1 MNKSEELM
9 MELHDFKKICEYER
23 QSNDYQKKWMEIEKQ
38 IGGLSL
44 EIHEKEVQRR
54 FLEEYRDYIQSL
66 ETTSSTY
73 AQKIR
78 EQVEE
83 KKS

>member
-1 MNKSEELM
+1 M